1 MNPRAYPR
9 GPKYRVGQ
17 RPKPVE
23 TRRGRRPRLV
33 IAGVAGTFV
42 AAAAVLAALL
52 LTTSGE
58 STEMEEPD
66 NSTAMSAARPRD
78 FVPTATPFP
87 TPIPTATPKPV
98 PTADPSLTTEEVAS
112 IIAFANSIM
121 FLEMRQ
127 RNLIREYRIYNID
140 FLTRWIGENYAG
152 AEALLERQRRI
163 LNDIREIEAP
173 DIEGAAESLSL
184 YEKSMVEGEE
194 AFQRLLT
201 ALVPLNK
208 AGISVVAGIRTGML
222 PNIGTNERLSRSA
235 MTRLDAR
242 GRLEVLVNRTG
253 LVLGDVESTRSG
265 GSEDF

>member
-1 MNPRAYPR
+1 
-9 GPKYRVGQ
+9 
-17 RPKPVE
+17 
-23 TRRGRRPRLV
+23 
-33 IAGVAGTFV
+33 
-42 AAAAVLAALL
+42 
-52 LTTSGE
+52 
-58 STEMEEPD
+58 
-66 NSTAMSAARPRD
+66 
-78 FVPTATPFP
+78 
-87 TPIPTATPKPV
+87 
-98 PTADPSLTTEEVAS
+98 
-112 IIAFANSIM
+112 M

-173 DIEGAAESLSL
+173 DIEGAAEALSL
-184 YEKSMVEGEE
+184 YQKSMEEGEE
-194 AFQRLLT
+194 AFQRLLI
-201 ALVPLNK
+201 ALGPLNE

-222 PNIGTNERLSRSA
+222 PNIGTNALLSRSA

-265 GSEDF
+265 GSENF

>member
-9 GPKYRVGQ
+9 GPRYRVGQ
-17 RPKPVE
+17 RAKPVE

-33 IAGVAGTFV
+33 IAGAAGTLV
-42 AAAAVLAALL
+42 LVGAVLAVVI
-52 LTTSGE
+52 LTTSGD
-58 STEMEEPD
+58 STEMDEPD
-66 NSTAMSAARPRD
+66 NSTAMNAARPRD

-140 FLTRWIGENYAG
+140 FLTRWIGENYTG

-173 DIEGAAESLSL
+173 DIEGAAEALSL
-184 YEKSMVEGEE
+184 YQKSMEEGEE
-194 AFQRLLT
+194 AFQRLLI
-201 ALVPLNK
+201 ALGPLNE

-222 PNIGTNERLSRSA
+222 PNIGTNALLSRSA

-265 GSEDF
+265 GGEDF

>member
-1 MNPRAYPR
+1 M
-9 GPKYRVGQ
+9 GQ
-17 RPKPVE
+17 RAKPVE
-23 TRRGRRPRLV
+23 TRRSRRPRLV
-33 IAGVAGTFV
+33 IAGAVGVLVVAG
-42 AAAAVLAALL
+42 AVLAVLL
-52 LTTSGE
+52 WPTSGD
-58 STEMEEPD
+58 TTDQVQPD
-66 NSTAMSAARPRD
+66 NSTAMDAARPRD
-78 FVPTATPFP
+78 FVPTATPIP

-127 RNLIREYRIYNID
+127 RSLIREYRIYNID

-163 LNDIREIEAP
+163 LNDVREIEAP
-173 DIEGAAESLSL
+173 DIEGAAGALSL
-184 YEKSMVEGEE
+184 YEESMEEGEE
-194 AFQRLLT
+194 AFQRLLI
-201 ALVPLNK
+201 ALGPLNE

-222 PNIGTNERLSRSA
+222 PNIGTNALLSRSA

-242 GRLEVLVNRTG
+242 ARLETLVNRTG

-265 GSEDF
+265 GSEDL